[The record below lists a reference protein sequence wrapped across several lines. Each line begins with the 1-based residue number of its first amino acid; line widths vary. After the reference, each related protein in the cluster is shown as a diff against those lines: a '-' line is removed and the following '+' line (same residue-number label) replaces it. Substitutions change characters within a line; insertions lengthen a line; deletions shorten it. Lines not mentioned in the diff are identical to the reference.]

1 MSDKLDKA
9 LDQINEKTQRIIENA
24 AVMSE
29 TFNAV
34 GANISD
40 SILTQLEELD
50 NKSKIAGRTI
60 KNDLNKSFAAF
71 NGLVDKAVTNQE
83 GLNKGS
89 LKSTTIAKQI
99 AKQGEV
105 RAKFQKDLVTA
116 KLAGLKVSQEDVE
129 AAKQQSKES
138 DKQLQADLARAK
150 ATEAKLGVTGK
161 LLAGISKIPVL
172 GGLIDAQEALGEAQ
186 VHAADETTT
195 KIGTMAVAG
204 ASVGKSLGKSL
215 LDPLTQGVSLVTMFK
230 NVLKSIDTLVSDTAR
245 NFGTSNAQA
254 LELNKGLTQAAT
266 TQEGLFGTTK
276 NLNKTF
282 KEINN
287 RYGTYAKLS
296 KENLQTFTRLTKEAG
311 LSGEALGEL
320 QDTTY
325 LTKNTLEEQT
335 VEYKGQVKLL
345 KATTGLAINEAVVL
359 EGIKDI
365 SAATKLTLGGSAEA
379 MATAVFKAKALGV
392 EMKDLAAISS
402 SLLNFQSSIEDE
414 LSAELLTGKQLN
426 LERARAAALADDQAT
441 LADELAKNIGT
452 AADFTSMNVIQQGAL
467 AKAVGL
473 TRDTL
478 AQSLM
483 KREAMAAL
491 SQFEGETETQ
501 KYQNA
506 VKQLG
511 VDGARKQ
518 LGSEALADQM
528 ESVSLQDRMT
538 AAAEKFQEAF
548 VPFAEKVLPA
558 LESVFGF
565 VERNMN
571 GIVAAMK
578 IIIPMMV
585 AYKAIAI
592 AASIAQMAGAAALSG
607 GATIAI
613 GLGAAAVTGATLM
626 AIGDGDFPAR
636 GENIIS
642 TKEGGLFK
650 TSINDD
656 IVVAP
661 GASKALRNRGGQQS
675 IENKVTTNTN
685 INLKLNGAVVSN
697 TMARDNYKTGGT
709 MTAGGGKVDY
719 SAG

>member
-99 AKQGEV
+99 LKQAEV

-161 LLAGISKIPVL
+161 LLAGIGKIPVL
-172 GGLIDAQEALGEAQ
+172 GGLIDAQEALGKAQ
-186 VHAADETTT
+186 IHAADETTT

-452 AADFTSMNVIQQGAL
+452 AADFTSMNVIQQEAL

-697 TMARDNYKTGGT
+697 TMARDMYKTGGT
-709 MTAGGGKVDY
+709 MMAGGGKVDY

>member
-1 MSDKLDKA
+1 MS
-9 LDQINEKTQRIIENA
+9 NELNSNMEEFNKQTLEAIENSA
-24 AVMSE
+24 RLSE
-29 TFNAV
+29 TFQAI
-34 GANISD
+34 GANLQTDILEQ
-40 SILTQLEELD
+40 IKGLTQQT
-50 NKSKIAGRTI
+50 KIAGRSV
-60 KNDLNKSFAAF
+60 KNNLNKSFSAF
-71 NGLVDKAVTNQE
+71 NGLVDTALANQE

-89 LKSTTIAKQI
+89 LKSVTIAKQLERQ
-99 AKQGEV
+99 AQVRKQYFKNILV
-105 RAKFQKDLVTA
+105 AQK
-116 KLAGLKVSQEDVE
+116 AGLVLSQEDQK
-129 AAKQQSKES
+129 AAKEATLETGKDLKAQ
-138 DKQLQADLARAK
+138 LARAK

-172 GGLIDAQEALGEAQ
+172 GGLIDAQEALGKAQ
-186 VHAADETTT
+186 VHAAKETTSIYT
-195 KIGTMAVAG
+195 TMGVAIL
-204 ASVGKSLGKSL
+204 SVGKSIGKGL
-215 LDPLTQGVSLVTMFK
+215 LDPLTQGVSLGTMFK
-230 NVLKSIDTLVSDTAR
+230 KVIKSIDTLVSDTAR
-245 NFGTSNAQA
+245 NFGTSNEAA
-254 LELNKGLTQAAT
+254 LKLNKGLTEVAK
-266 TQEGLFGTTK
+266 TQDGFFGTTK

-296 KENLQTFTRLTKEAG
+296 AENLKTFTRLTKEAG

-345 KATTGLAINEAVVL
+345 KATTGLAINEATVL

-506 VKQLG
+506 VRQLG

-518 LGSEALADQM
+518 LGSDALADQM
-528 ESVSLQDRMT
+528 ASVSLQDRYT

-558 LESVFGF
+558 LETVFGY

-571 GIVAAMK
+571 GIVAAAK
-578 IIIPMMV
+578 ILVPLML
-585 AYKAIAI
+585 AYRAAAI
-592 AASIAQMAGAAALSG
+592 AASVAQIAGASAMTGGIAAG
-607 GATIAI
+607 IAAAAI
-613 GLGAAAVTGATLM
+613 GVTAGLLM
-626 AIGDGDFPAR
+626 NIGDGDFPAR

-685 INLKLNGAVVSN
+685 INLKLNGAVVAN
-697 TMARDNYKTGGT
+697 TFARDNYKTGGT
-709 MTAGGGKVDY
+709 MMAGGGKVDY